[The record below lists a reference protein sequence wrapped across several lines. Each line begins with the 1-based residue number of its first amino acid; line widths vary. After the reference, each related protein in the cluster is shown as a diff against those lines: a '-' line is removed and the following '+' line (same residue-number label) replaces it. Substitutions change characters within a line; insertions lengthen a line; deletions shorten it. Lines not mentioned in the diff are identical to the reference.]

1 MRELTAEDALAQLPR
16 LRICRAC
23 GHDLITQH
31 DPSDETC
38 DAFSGDLGVGVCRC
52 GRDYV
57 KDGTGRKLSVLERL
71 RRAEEGERR
80 LQAPSV
86 VLSDL
91 DRCEHG
97 RHEGDVC
104 GGTSGCNGPSIG
116 NVFAS
121 DTRRIGTGLGR
132 QPIRIPERGK
142 GYVAEDWYDKDR
154 YGS

>member
-1 MRELTAEDALAQLPR
+1 MGTLTAKDALAQVER
-16 LRICRAC
+16 LRTCRAC

-31 DPSDETC
+31 DPEDETC
-38 DAFSGDLGVGVCRC
+38 DAFSGDLDVGVCRC

-57 KDGTGRKLSVLERL
+57 MDGTGRKLSVLERL

-80 LQAPSV
+80 LQGLST

-104 GGTSGCNGPSIG
+104 SGASGCNGPSHG
-116 NVFAS
+116 NQFVT
-121 DTRRIGTGLGR
+121 DRRIGTGMSR
-132 QPIRIPERGK
+132 QPILIPERGK
-142 GYVAEDWYDKDR
+142 GYVAEDWY
-154 YGS
+154 GA